1 MTDVSRRSTRFALK
15 AILPILACT
24 LTFSAAPAMASD
36 ADAAVT
42 REAQFAQ
49 IMTREHAALSKVAA
63 TRVEELAASR
73 AAATAEVEA
82 AHATET
88 LTVATRS
95 VAPEALPSLPARL
108 DAAALDRLP
117 AATGDANWQCLAEAI
132 YFESRGEPIAGQIA
146 VAEVVLNRVDSR
158 RYPNSI
164 CGVTKQGVGAGRACQ
179 FSYACDGRPDVMTSP
194 VPRDR
199 AGKLARLLID
209 GRPRTVTDGATH
221 FHATY
226 VRPSWSRSFPRTAAI
241 GNHVFYREP
250 SRVAQR

>member
-1 MTDVSRRSTRFALK
+1 MPDVTDTTRRFASWANLAFLAT
-15 AILPILACT
+15 AIFFAG
-24 LTFSAAPAMASD
+24 AQAHASD

-49 IMTREHAALSKVAA
+49 MMTREHAALSQLAA
-63 TRVEELAASR
+63 PRIEAIAASR
-73 AAATAEVEA
+73 AAAASDVDA
-82 AHATET
+82 AHAAET

-95 VAPEALPSLPARL
+95 AAPEAMPTLPARIDGSVLDSLPA
-108 DAAALDRLP
+108 AS
-117 AATGDANWQCLAEAI
+117 GDAQWQCLAEAI

-164 CGVTKQGVGAGRACQ
+164 CAVTKQGVGSGRACQ
-179 FSYACDGRPDVMTSP
+179 FSYACDGRPDVMKSP
-194 VPRDR
+194 VSRDR

-209 GRPRTVTDGATH
+209 GRPRTITDGATH

-226 VRPSWSRSFPRTAAI
+226 VRPSWARSFPRTAAI
-241 GNHVFYREP
+241 GNHIFYREP
-250 SRVAQR
+250 TRVAQR

>member
-1 MTDVSRRSTRFALK
+1 MPDVTDTTGRFASRVS
-15 AILPILACT
+15 
-24 LTFSAAPAMASD
+24 LTIFAVAAFFAAAQASASD

-49 IMTREHAALSKVAA
+49 MMTREHAALSQLAA
-63 TRVEELAASR
+63 PRIEAIVASR
-73 AAATAEVEA
+73 AAAAAAVDA
-82 AHATET
+82 AHEAET

-95 VAPEALPSLPARL
+95 AAPEAMPTLPARIDASVL
-108 DAAALDRLP
+108 DGLP
-117 AATGDANWQCLAEAI
+117 AASGDAQWQCLAEAI

-164 CGVTKQGVGAGRACQ
+164 CAVTKQGVGSGRACQ

-194 VPRDR
+194 VARDR

-209 GRPRTVTDGATH
+209 GRPRTITDGATH

-226 VRPSWSRSFPRTAAI
+226 VRPSWARSFPRTAAI
-241 GNHVFYREP
+241 GNHIFYREP
-250 SRVAQR
+250 TRVAQR